1 METFKKAKE
10 IASDKLFFI
19 DGLASLRDAVKLMKE
34 KNVQALIIK
43 KRNNADANGIIT
55 VNDIIKGV
63 IIPDKTLDE
72 VSVYEIMTK
81 PVFSISAHLNIKY
94 VPRLMYNYNVR
105 IAPVEE
111 NGEYIGIIDYTQ
123 FLFAKFQQPG
133 NHKSDSPVIL
143 VHRNIRPCQV
153 LRGINI
159 LTIGQ
164 EYLEKMPPG
173 FQFDSETHG
182 IVFLTHQT
190 FISRNIRTPFPQ
202 DAP

>member
-1 METFKKAKE
+1 MGTFKKAKE

-19 DGLASLRDAVKLMKE
+19 DGLASIRDAVQLMKE

-55 VNDIIKGV
+55 VNGIIKGV
-63 IIPDKTLDE
+63 IIPNKTLDE

-81 PVFSISAHLNIKY
+81 PVFSISAHLNVKY

-123 FLFAKFQQPG
+123 FLFTE
-133 NHKSDSPVIL
+133 L
-143 VHRNIRPCQV
+143 V
-153 LRGINI
+153 
-159 LTIGQ
+159 
-164 EYLEKMPPG
+164 
-173 FQFDSETHG
+173 D
-182 IVFLTHQT
+182 
-190 FISRNIRTPFPQ
+190 
-202 DAP
+202 

>member
-19 DGLASLRDAVKLMKE
+19 DGLASIRDAVQLMKE
-34 KNVQALIIK
+34 NNVNALIIK

-81 PVFSISAHLNIKY
+81 PVFSISAHLNVKY

-123 FLFAKFQQPG
+123 FLFTE
-133 NHKSDSPVIL
+133 I
-143 VHRNIRPCQV
+143 
-153 LRGINI
+153 
-159 LTIGQ
+159 
-164 EYLEKMPPG
+164 
-173 FQFDSETHG
+173 
-182 IVFLTHQT
+182 
-190 FISRNIRTPFPQ
+190 
-202 DAP
+202 